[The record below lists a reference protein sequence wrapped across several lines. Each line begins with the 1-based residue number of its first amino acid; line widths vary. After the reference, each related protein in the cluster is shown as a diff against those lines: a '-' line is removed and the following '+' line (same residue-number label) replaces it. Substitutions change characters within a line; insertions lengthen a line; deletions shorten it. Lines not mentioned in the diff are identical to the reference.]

1 MSERRRSIFVLLIV
15 AGLIAASAGVI
26 WRNPTVLG
34 LDLKGGGQLVY
45 KAEPTA
51 QQPTIT
57 ADAMQRSIDL
67 MRQRVNALGVSES
80 DLNQSGQDQIEVN
93 LPGVKDANDAARQV
107 GSTAQLFFYDWE
119 ANILDDKC
127 KTDADTNANQR
138 QPINGLRAAVL
149 QASKCTNVGV
159 GEGLN
164 PLDPNTPGGPSQA
177 ASKPRYYVFD
187 KNTHKAY
194 NNGQSYETRQDALD
208 SLKSTEK
215 A

>member
-15 AGLIAASAGVI
+15 AGLIAASAVVI

-34 LDLKGGGQLVY
+34 LDLKGGVQLVY

-80 DLNQSGQDQIEVN
+80 ELNQSGQNQIEVN
-93 LPGVKDANDAARQV
+93 LPGVSNADDAARQV

-127 KTDADTNANQR
+127 KADADTNSSQR

-159 GEGLN
+159 GAGLN
-164 PLDPNTPGGPSQA
+164 ALAENSPGGPSQA
-177 ASKPRYYVFD
+177 AAKPRYYVFN
-187 KNTHKAY
+187 KVTKQPF
-194 NNGQSYETRQDALD
+194 NNGQSYESQQAAL
-208 SLKSTEK
+208 
-215 A
+215 